1 MAQFDVNCV
10 ESIVEDDQS
19 QYSRFVIEPLGRSQG
34 TTVGN
39 ALRRVL
45 LSNLEGTAVT
55 SVRIAGASHEFSTIP
70 GVREDVLDI
79 LLNMK
84 ETVLKSY
91 SAQPQI
97 GRLVVQGPAKVTAAS
112 FDLPSDVELISTDRY
127 IASVSAGH

>member
-1 MAQFDVNCV
+1 MVFQVDCV

-19 QYSRFVIEPLGRSQG
+19 QLSRFVIEPLGRSQG

-91 SAQPQI
+91 SSQPQI
-97 GRLVVQGPAKVTAAS
+97 GRLVVQG
-112 FDLPSDVELISTDRY
+112 
-127 IASVSAGH
+127 